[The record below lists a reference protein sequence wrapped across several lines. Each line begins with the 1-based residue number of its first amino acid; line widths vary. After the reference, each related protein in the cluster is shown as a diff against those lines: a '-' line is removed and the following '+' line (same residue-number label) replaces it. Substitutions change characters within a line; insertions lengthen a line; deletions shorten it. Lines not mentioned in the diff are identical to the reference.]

1 MPVEN
6 RNLEVGTRLVANYK
20 KAQYVCVV
28 GKDEEGKLSFEVDGK
43 VFKSPSSA
51 ASHVMGGQAAN
62 GWRFWSIEG
71 AQPVKAESKAP
82 TKAAWAA
89 DAAGTAPKQ
98 RRPAGR
104 RGASKEAASEG
115 PQAAEREYL
124 IDSDG
129 RPVRDRDGQ
138 QVYAAETPAGVETE
152 AEPEAE
158 AVTAASDEEG
168 AVS

>member
-1 MPVEN
+1 VIEN

-62 GWRFWSIEG
+62 GWRFWSVEG
-71 AQPVKAESKAP
+71 AAAVWAEPKAS
-82 TKAAWAA
+82 TKAARAA
-89 DAAGTAPKQ
+89 DAAGTAPK
-98 RRPAGR
+98 RRRSAGR
-104 RGASKEAASEG
+104 RGAAKEAASEG
-115 PQAAEREYL
+115 PGAAEREYL

-129 RPVRDRDGQ
+129 RPVQDGDGQ
-138 QVYAAETPAGVETE
+138 QVYADEVAAGNAADAASEE
-152 AEPEAE
+152 E
-158 AVTAASDEEG
+158 AVS
-168 AVS
+168 